1 MIRIS
6 LLVVGLLIFTA
17 TWALPENSRRPGGIA
32 IIDVGSTDLP
42 MPRVSFGDRQVLVV
56 HDENRWKAVVGIP
69 LDTGPGSTDVLVNE
83 IKVTVPITEHAYA
96 EQRLTVKNQSHVTP
110 DQAQLDRIGS
120 ERKIIDAA
128 LNNFRQVPVETISL
142 AAPVDGPRSSSFGKR
157 RFFNDQPRAPHKGMD
172 IAAATGVPIS
182 APLKGIVTATGDYF
196 FNGNTVIIDHGQGY
210 VTMYCH
216 LSEIGVEE
224 GQEVL
229 TGETIGAIGATGR
242 VTGPHLHFGTYLNRV
257 HVHEERV
264 VPANAVERGQLCV
277 FAYSR
282 DALRQFALLLE
293 REQDVGTHANY
304 ERSFELQPLEA

>member
-1 MIRIS
+1 MNKA
-6 LLVVGLLIFTA
+6 LLLGLLIGGLA
-17 TWALPENSRRPGGIA
+17 AAAPQNSTRPGGVA
-32 IIDVGSTDLP
+32 IVDLGSVEQAAPVATFDDKP
-42 MPRVSFGDRQVLVV
+42 VLVMR
-56 HDENRWKAVVGIP
+56 DGDRWKAVVGIP
-69 LDTGPGSTDVLVNE
+69 LDTEPGSLMVNVGE
-83 IKVTVPITEHAYA
+83 DRVTVPIIEHAYA

-142 AAPVDGPRSSSFGKR
+142 AAPVDGPRGSSFGKR

-172 IAAATGVPIS
+172 IAAAEGVPIT
-182 APLKGIVTATGDYF
+182 APLKGIVTATGHYF

-229 TGETIGAIGATGR
+229 TGEKIGAIGATGR
-242 VTGPHLHFGTYLNRV
+242 VTGPHLHFGTYLNGTAV
-257 HVHEERV
+257 D
-264 VPANAVERGQLCV
+264 PAIFLP
-277 FAYSR
+277 
-282 DALRQFALLLE
+282 
-293 REQDVGTHANY
+293 T
-304 ERSFELQPLEA
+304 P

>member
-1 MIRIS
+1 MKKA
-6 LLVVGLLIFTA
+6 LLLGLLIGGLA
-17 TWALPENSRRPGGIA
+17 AAAPEGSARPGGVA
-32 IIDVGSTDLP
+32 ILDLGP
-42 MPRVSFGDRQVLVV
+42 VDQAAPSVTFADKPVLVMRDGDR
-56 HDENRWKAVVGIP
+56 WSAVVGIP
-69 LDTGPGSTDVLVNE
+69 LETEPGPLVVSVGENE
-83 IKVTVPITEHAYA
+83 VPVTVNEHAYA

-128 LNNFRQVPVETISL
+128 LNNFREIPVETISL
-142 AAPVDGPRSSSFGKR
+142 ASPVDGPRGSSFGKR

-172 IAAATGVPIS
+172 IAADTGVPIA
-182 APLKGIVTATGDYF
+182 APLEGLVTATGDYF

-242 VTGPHLHFGTYLNRV
+242 VTGPHLHFGTYLNGTAV
-257 HVHEERV
+257 D
-264 VPANAVERGQLCV
+264 PAI
-277 FAYSR
+277 
-282 DALRQFALLLE
+282 LLE
-293 REQDVGTHANY
+293 Q
-304 ERSFELQPLEA
+304 